1 MNAVLEFAREELN
14 RYCKIIFGENEGF
27 DIEFAVNKDSDN
39 PFRDGFP
46 DNRVQ
51 PCDKQHD
58 SSQGKAALR
67 A

>member
-39 PFRDGFP
+39 PFRDGY
-46 DNRVQ
+46 DIDIR
-51 PCDKQHD
+51 C
-58 SSQGKAALR
+58 GKGTIVGKN
-67 A
+67 